1 MTKERLF
8 QFTLPLAPLASLF
21 GTPIDE
27 GQADD

>member
-8 QFTLPLAPLASLF
+8 QFTLPLAPQESLF